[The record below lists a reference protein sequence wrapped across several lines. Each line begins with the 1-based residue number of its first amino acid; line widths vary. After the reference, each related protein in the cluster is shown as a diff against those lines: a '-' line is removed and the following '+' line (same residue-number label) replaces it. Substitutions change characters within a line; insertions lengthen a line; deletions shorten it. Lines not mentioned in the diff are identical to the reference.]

1 MSTFDN
7 FMAMKVLYMLV
18 TPIDK
23 TEAFKLGVI
32 DKDGTVLIK
41 SKDRSSEQND
51 SFTYLDKL
59 VLNLKKLI
67 AKVPGGK
74 TQLASF
80 VAAMYLIKEHLND
93 DSEVLIEEFESTLAT
108 AQSTRLIEED
118 VVVEFFSSLYEEGEI
133 ANTTGP
139 AVSTDVPTVKDITKN
154 ILARRKRK
162 MPI

>member
-1 MSTFDN
+1 
-7 FMAMKVLYMLV
+7 MAMKVLYMLV

>member
-32 DKDGTVLIK
+32 DKDGVVLVK
-41 SKDRSSEQND
+41 PKDRSSEQND

-74 TQLASF
+74 SQLASF
-80 VAAMYLIKEHLND
+80 VAAMYLIKEHIND
-93 DSEVLIEEFESTLAT
+93 DSEVLIEEFESALAV
-108 AQSTRLIEED
+108 AQTTRLIEED